1 MASGVMGLSALLE
14 VVVLLILC
22 WGPTHQIM
30 SRQTLH
36 GKTYLRV
43 PLLPHHH
50 LSVINDLGWRLSQI
64 T

>member
-1 MASGVMGLSALLE
+1 MALGVVRLSVLLE

-36 GKTYLRV
+36 GKTYRRV
-43 PLLPHHH
+43 PLLPHRP

-64 T
+64 I